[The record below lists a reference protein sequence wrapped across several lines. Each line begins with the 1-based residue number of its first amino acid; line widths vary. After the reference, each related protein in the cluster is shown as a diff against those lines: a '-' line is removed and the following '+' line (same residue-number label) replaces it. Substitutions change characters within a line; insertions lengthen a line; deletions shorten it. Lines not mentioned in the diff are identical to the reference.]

1 MPLKR
6 TPPSALT
13 LTSSLSH
20 CVSDSNISDSLAM
33 HVADGH
39 SLDSEHAV
47 SDPNITM
54 RKRKREDD
62 IGRSEILE
70 MFSILKKEQDE
81 RFAALMNKVQSG
93 INTNTEQYKD
103 ITCSIDFLGQKYDEL
118 MKKINILEEEKT
130 ADRKY
135 INFLEHR
142 IEQMDKNFRSTSIEI
157 RNVPKNKNGETKE
170 DLRNIIINVGQAL
183 NVPFQSTEIR
193 DVYRIN
199 TKKESNQPIVAELSS
214 VFTRDKIITSVKTYN
229 KKYSASK
236 FSTSNL
242 KMAGPPKP
250 VYISENL
257 TMATKK
263 LFFQSREFAKANCF
277 KYCWTSR
284 GKIYLRKADGAPYIR
299 VNNEN
304 DLKM

>member
-1 MPLKR
+1 
-6 TPPSALT
+6 
-13 LTSSLSH
+13 
-20 CVSDSNISDSLAM
+20 M
-33 HVADGH
+33 HAGEGH
-39 SLDSEHAV
+39 ALDSEHAV

-62 IGRSEILE
+62 ISRSEILE
-70 MFSILKKEQDE
+70 MFSLLKKEQDE
-81 RFAALMNKVQSG
+81 KFTALMNKIQSG

-103 ITCSIDFLGQKYDEL
+103 ITCSIDFLGQKYDDL
-118 MKKINILEEEKT
+118 LKKINALEDEKS

-142 IEQMDKNFRSTSIEI
+142 IEQMDRSVRCSSIEI
-157 RNVPKNKNGETKE
+157 RNVPKNTNGETKE
-170 DLRNIIINVGQAL
+170 NLRNIIINVGQAL
-183 NVPFQSTEIR
+183 NVPLQPTEIR

-214 VFTRDKIITSVKTYN
+214 IFTRDKIIASVKTYN
-229 KKYSASK
+229 KKYSTNK

-242 KMAGPPKP
+242 KVDGPAKP

-263 LFFQSREFAKANCF
+263 LFFQSREFAKANGF

-284 GKIYLRKADGAPYIR
+284 GKIYLRKSDGASFIR
-299 VNNEN
+299 VNHEK
-304 DLKM
+304 DLKV